1 MIDKI
6 DVSDNEYRECY
17 NEIMNKL
24 VILSE
29 VVDENEID
37 EKIFKPGG
45 IGLSILSDTFSIK
58 EDSAYVYYLK
68 KLFTLPMIIVTEMI
82 ITKYS
87 PNDILLEDIKRIQE
101 LIRYNSKN
109 HNTTSTTQLAKNK
122 FLKKYKSV
130 ENWHDELLE
139 IYK

>member
-29 VVDENEID
+29 VVDENETD

-45 IGLSILSDTFSIK
+45 IGLSILADTFSIK

-82 ITKYS
+82 IAKYS